1 MRPIFPVSLLT
12 SSDLPVPQ
20 VRLRSCLYNLATDRL
35 STLAHHNVPLA
46 ATRIYQMA
54 FFTGFGVSA
63 IIYYVLNRIW
73 PTPGAFQK
81 FEEIDESEFAERQQE
96 AMEKK
101 QKESQ
106 EGSVDEKDK
115 DAGSDDHDVEV
126 RQV

>member
-1 MRPIFPVSLLT
+1 
-12 SSDLPVPQ
+12 
-20 VRLRSCLYNLATDRL
+20 
-35 STLAHHNVPLA
+35 
-46 ATRIYQMA
+46 MA